1 MIYGKRVIY
10 SHGLMRTQFFLKQ
23 NIFIKYIFCHL
34 KIEILI
40 TSSTFREQFILSFL
54 LQCHIKY
61 GFFTEES
68 STCSCVLLHTS
79 MFTAIKTI
87 SNYDRTG
94 AYLQHH
100 KCLLVCEQLPLCL

>member
-61 GFFTEES
+61 GIFLKKAQLVHVS
-68 STCSCVLLHTS
+68 YSIHQCSLLL
-79 MFTAIKTI
+79 K
-87 SNYDRTG
+87 
-94 AYLQHH
+94 Q
-100 KCLLVCEQLPLCL
+100 

>member
-40 TSSTFREQFILSFL
+40 TSSTFGEQFILSFL

-61 GFFTEES
+61 GFLLKKAQLVHVS
-68 STCSCVLLHTS
+68 YSIHQCSLLL
-79 MFTAIKTI
+79 K
-87 SNYDRTG
+87 
-94 AYLQHH
+94 Q
-100 KCLLVCEQLPLCL
+100 